1 MKKISLNKETLITKI
16 SEKLNKSKAEA
27 TKFFDFFI
35 ENVKDYLIKGWD
47 VKFSGFGTFK
57 LVNRKASIRRNIK
70 TGEKINVPAKKAIR
84 FIPSEKFKK
93 DIN

>member
-1 MKKISLNKETLITKI
+1 MEKNFLNKEILIIKI
-16 SEKLNKSKAEA
+16 SEKLNKSKAET

-35 ENVKDYLIKGWD
+35 ENVKDYLTKGWD

-84 FIPSEKFKK
+84 FVTSEKFKK
-93 DIN
+93 KIN